1 MGLIPNADPAERR
14 GAGSELL
21 GGGGLNAHMLDPDRD
36 FRPPPSLLMGGAMCL
51 CHSFHAPFR
60 ADRRRALGG
69 LAATAAAAPLLTG
82 CDGDEWVINL
92 VPDGQIQAM
101 SLQAWDQ
108 IRARTPVSQDERRQ
122 TIVRSIADRL
132 LRADGHDPSTWQVVL
147 FASPQVN
154 AFALPGRRIGVFE
167 GMFRVAENPHQL
179 AAVVGHEIG
188 HVTAR
193 HSQSRMNAQAWKNLG
208 LQVVNVALGISNVRY
223 ANEIAA
229 VLGVGA
235 DFGLL
240 LPYSRNQ
247 ELQADR
253 LGLFTM
259 AMAGFDPSQ
268 APVLWQ
274 RMDAML
280 PQRGPTFLATH
291 PAPTTRIQELEALVP
306 QARLRMPKQ
315 PA

>member
-1 MGLIPNADPAERR
+1 
-14 GAGSELL
+14 
-21 GGGGLNAHMLDPDRD
+21 
-36 FRPPPSLLMGGAMCL
+36 MCL

-60 ADRRRALGG
+60 PDRRRTLGG
-69 LAATAAAAPLLTG
+69 LSATALTAPLLAG
-82 CDGDEWVINL
+82 CDGDEWVVNL
-92 VPDGQIQAM
+92 VPDSQVQALG
-101 SLQAWDQ
+101 LQTWNQ
-108 IRARTPVSQDERRQ
+108 IRARTPVSQDERRRS
-122 TIVRSIADRL
+122 IVRSIADRL

-147 FASPQVN
+147 FASSQVN
-154 AFALPGRRIGVFE
+154 AFALPGQRIGVFE
-167 GMFRVAENPHQL
+167 GMFRVAENAHQL

-193 HSQSRMNAQAWKNLG
+193 HAQSRMNAQAWKTLG

-229 VLGVGA
+229 VLGAGA
-235 DFGLL
+235 EFGLL

-259 AMAGFDPSQ
+259 AIAGFDPSQ

-291 PAPTTRIQELEALVP
+291 PAPAIRIKELEALVP
-306 QARLRMPKQ
+306 QARVRMPQQ
-315 PA
+315 PS